1 VSTTAPPLAPPC
13 SAAFQALQPSYQDAD
28 DEAYIYLMNPT
39 GEIVQRDRLRTE
51 ITLAPELGVAATA
64 VTAAVMIVVGGLVV
78 DEWGH
83 GQAF

>member
-1 VSTTAPPLAPPC
+1 
-13 SAAFQALQPSYQDAD
+13 
-28 DEAYIYLMNPT
+28 MNPT